1 MGRMVPGRDIAEL
14 ANRLIPATS
23 ERLGIIAATLII
35 RADCGTS
42 MTSKPV
48 VLMFAALG
56 LTKTFLR
63 PLVSEVNLYSENQFK
78 ALT

>member
-1 MGRMVPGRDIAEL
+1 MGWRVAGREIAEL
-14 ANRLIPATS
+14 AHEL
-23 ERLGIIAATLII
+23 IAATCERQVIVAGTFTI